1 MKLLLDTCVLI
12 YLGCDSLDKIGAEA
26 LKQYREIQNEIYVSQ
41 ISFWEISIK
50 INIGKLVIPIG
61 LKNLIQLSDQAG
73 IEMIPIRNRHI
84 LYYQNLDR
92 KEEHK
97 DPFDRFL
104 ISVSAVENLSMAT
117 NDSKFDLYPEVKR
130 VWN

>member
-1 MKLLLDTCVLI
+1 VKLLLDTCVLI

>member
-104 ISVSAVENLSMAT
+104 ISVSAVEGLYMAT
-117 NDSKFDLYPEVKR
+117 NDFKFDLYPEVKR

>member
-1 MKLLLDTCVLI
+1 VKILLDTCVLI
-12 YLGCDSLDKIGAEA
+12 YFGCENLDKIGAEA
-26 LKQYREIQNEIYVSQ
+26 LKRYQDIQNEIFVSQ

-61 LKNLIQLSDQAG
+61 LKNLMQLSEQAG
-73 IEMIPIRNRHI
+73 IKTIPIRNSHI
-84 LYYQNLDR
+84 LYYQNLER

-104 ISVSAVENLSMAT
+104 ISVSAVEGLYMAT
-117 NDSKFDLYPEVKR
+117 NDFKFDLYPEVKR